1 MRVPEILS
9 SVLVASQS
17 ILRSEDVVTTV
28 KTAISEE
35 STAHTV
41 ADRESEAS
49 SGTYISSTFASME
62 PNAASTEMQPTTSFI
77 QISSD
82 YINSD
87 SPCHETSLPYGYY
100 HNCSLTITGCGLDSS
115 GTFSGDHSI
124 AYCTALGSINCHAN
138 MELFVT
144 LNGCMD
150 DTTHTGVPSEFVIC
164 YSWAET
170 LNSATTLPSSSTVVR
185 YAA

>member
-1 MRVPEILS
+1 M
-9 SVLVASQS
+9 
-17 ILRSEDVVTTV
+17 TTIE
-28 KTAISEE
+28 TAISEK

-41 ADRESEAS
+41 VDSRSEAS
-49 SGTYISSTFASME
+49 SGTYVSSTFASME

-87 SPCHETSLPYGYY
+87 SPCHETSLPYEYY
-100 HNCSLTITGCGLDSS
+100 HNCSLTITGCRLGPS
-115 GTFSGDHSI
+115 GTLASDNGI
-124 AYCTALGSINCHAN
+124 TYCTALGSINCHAN